1 MSNTD
6 NQNVTQE
13 HTFLSLDQRDTP
25 AWIFYRY
32 IFRSHSHPERL
43 RSARDVLVSTRP
55 QLPVPTSFSLRLV
68 LYVLS
73 LFTQRK
79 NSALDDLRVGKRL
92 RTVCERP
99 PRFSPSICLALRLS
113 VHFKHIDVFPSA
125 AFHRQLLQ

>member
-73 LFTQRK
+73 LFSLARGQTFEDGLRAPA
-79 NSALDDLRVGKRL
+79 AL
-92 RTVCERP
+92 
-99 PRFSPSICLALRLS
+99 
-113 VHFKHIDVFPSA
+113 
-125 AFHRQLLQ
+125 